1 MFSLYKQSELRLV
14 PASNLT
20 VTVPDVV
27 TWHICIK
34 LASRRLGLA
43 PSRGQLARDQLA
55 SAAAMTPPG
64 RQGELLAQLRE
75 LLTLPSSP
83 PANKLE
89 SAVRPLAGAA
99 GPGPSPPPQAAAPS
113 TAMASGGRRRRRGSS
128 KRGRDDHDEMAS
140 GEHHGE
146 DPAAAAATRPR
157 RHYYKRRYA
166 RTG

>member
-1 MFSLYKQSELRLV
+1 M

-89 SAVRPLAGAA
+89 SAVGPLAGAA

-128 KRGRDDHDEMAS
+128 KRGRDDEVTN

-146 DPAAAAATRPR
+146 DLAAGAAAVRPR
-157 RHYYKRRYA
+157 RQYCKRRYA

>member
-1 MFSLYKQSELRLV
+1 M

-20 VTVPDVV
+20 VTVPDVE

-34 LASRRLGLA
+34 LASRR
-43 PSRGQLARDQLA
+43 QLS

-75 LLTLPSSP
+75 LLTLPSSSP

-89 SAVRPLAGAA
+89 SAVGPLAGAA

-113 TAMASGGRRRRRGSS
+113 TAMASGGRRRRRRSS
-128 KRGRDDHDEMAS
+128 KRGRDDEVTN

-146 DPAAAAATRPR
+146 DPAAGAAAMRPR
-157 RHYYKRRYA
+157 GQYCKRRYA